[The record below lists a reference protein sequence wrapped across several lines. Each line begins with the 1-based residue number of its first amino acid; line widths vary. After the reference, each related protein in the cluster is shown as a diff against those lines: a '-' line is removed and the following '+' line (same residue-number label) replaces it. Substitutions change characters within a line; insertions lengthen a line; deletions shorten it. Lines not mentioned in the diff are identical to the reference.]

1 MKIIIDDKI
10 PYIRGAFEQV
20 AEVIYLPGNKTT
32 PEIVKD
38 ADAIITRTR
47 TNCNENLL
55 KDSSVKFIAT
65 ATIGYDHID
74 TEFCK
79 KAGIEWTN
87 APGCNAESVNQYIAS
102 ALFSWSMSERT
113 DLTGKTIGIVGV
125 GQVGSR
131 IAKTCEI
138 LGMKILLNDPPRAR
152 AEGISRFVSIKTIQD
167 EADIITFHVPL
178 VLTGVDTTIHMVDKK
193 FLLNVRKKPL
203 IINSCRGEVFNTED
217 VLNTLKS
224 GNISDTIIDCWENE
238 PDINLELLQ
247 LAKLATPHI
256 AGYSKDG
263 KANGTKM
270 SVQAVSKFFKL
281 GLDDWQPDNVEA
293 PENPVIEIDGNQRR
307 EYSILAEAILSTYNI
322 ENDDE
327 ALRNS
332 PELFEKLRG
341 DYPVR
346 REFDSYTVK
355 AKNVEKETLEK
366 LEKLGFKIK
375 NGEWKKEIDGDWKG
389 D

>member
-10 PYIRGAFEQV
+10 PYIKGALEPV

-47 TNCNENLL
+47 TICNEKLL
-55 KDSSVKFIAT
+55 KGSSVKFIAT

-74 TEFCK
+74 TNYCSQ
-79 KAGIEWTN
+79 AGIEWTN

-102 ALFSWSMSERT
+102 ALFSWAMRKRE
-113 DLTGKTIGIVGV
+113 DLAGKTIGIVGV

-131 IAKTCEI
+131 VAKTCETI
-138 LGMKILLNDPPRAR
+138 GMKVLLNDPPRER
-152 AEGISRFVSIKTIQD
+152 EEGSDKFVSLKTIQE

-178 VLTGVDTTIHMVDKK
+178 NLTGIDSTFNMVNKK
-193 FLLNVRKKPL
+193 FLLNLRNKPL

-217 VLNTLKS
+217 VYNTLKS
-224 GNISDTIIDCWENE
+224 GNISGLIIDCWENE
-238 PDINLELLQ
+238 PDINLELLKI
-247 LAKLATPHI
+247 AAFGTPHI

-270 SVQAVSKFFKL
+270 SVQAVSKFFSL
-281 GLDDWQPDNVEA
+281 GLDDWQPSHVEP
-293 PENPVIEIDGNQRR
+293 PENPILEIDGNQRR

-322 ENDDE
+322 EADDE
-327 ALRNS
+327 LLKET
-332 PELFEKLRG
+332 PDLFEKLRG

-346 REFDSYTVK
+346 REFDSYTIK
-355 AKNVEKETLEK
+355 AKNVEKETLLK
-366 LEKLGFKIK
+366 LEKLGFKIEK
-375 NGEWKKEIDGDWKG
+375 RE
-389 D
+389 

>member
-47 TNCNENLL
+47 TICNESLL
-55 KDSSVKFIAT
+55 KGSSVKFIAT

-74 TEFCK
+74 TEYCRQ
-79 KAGIEWTN
+79 AGIEWKN
-87 APGCNAESVNQYIAS
+87 APGCNAESVNQYISS
-102 ALFSWSMSERT
+102 ALFSWSMQKREE
-113 DLTGKTIGIVGV
+113 LAGKTIGIVGV

-131 IAKTCEI
+131 VAKTCETI
-138 LGMKILLNDPPRAR
+138 GMKVLLNDPPRER
-152 AEGISRFVSIKTIQD
+152 HEGSGKFVPLKTIQE
-167 EADIITFHVPL
+167 EADIISFHVPL
-178 VLTGVDTTIHMVDKK
+178 EMSGLDPTFHMVNKE
-193 FLLNVRKKPL
+193 FLLNLRKKPL
-203 IINSCRGEVFNTED
+203 VINSCRGEVFNSED
-217 VLNTLKS
+217 ILNTIKS
-224 GNISDTIIDCWENE
+224 GNVSGAIIDCWENE
-238 PDINLELLQ
+238 PEINLELLKAVD
-247 LAKLATPHI
+247 LGTPHI

-270 SVQAVSKFFKL
+270 SVQAVSKFFNL
-281 GLDDWQPDNVEA
+281 GLDDWQPSKVET

-327 ALRNS
+327 ALREKPGN
-332 PELFEKLRG
+332 FEKLRG

-346 REFDSYTVK
+346 REFDSYKVK
-355 AKNVEKETLEK
+355 VKNVENETMIK
-366 LEKLGFKIK
+366 LEKLGFKIMK
-375 NGEWKKEIDGDWKG
+375 
-389 D
+389 